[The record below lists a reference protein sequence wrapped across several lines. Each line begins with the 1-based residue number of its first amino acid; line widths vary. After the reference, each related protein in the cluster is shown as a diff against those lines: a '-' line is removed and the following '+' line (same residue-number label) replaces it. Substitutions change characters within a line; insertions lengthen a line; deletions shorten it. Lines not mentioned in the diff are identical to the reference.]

1 MMSLLSIQVLRLP
14 IAFLVVFFVSGCA
27 SQPPNIGLDLPGLQR
42 AFVQKIQSIDPGALE
57 QELVEDQS
65 RETFFYLDAEVVP
78 TVVAT
83 VETVPVTS
91 IDDAADDP
99 AIWVHPTDP
108 LKSLILATDKKA
120 GVGVYDLAGQQ
131 VQFVPAGL
139 PNNIDVRQGLR
150 IGLWQGDLALT
161 SNRADNTVTVFSVDA
176 TGAKIIGGF
185 PVGVEPYGICMG
197 ILSGKPYGF
206 VTYKNGRLEAY
217 RLDAIAP
224 EVIVSSAGVLDLETQ
239 LEGCVH
245 HDQSNT
251 LFIGEEET
259 GIWRLDTVASL
270 NVFSP
275 PARVDAIGAPTGLVA
290 DVEGLAFY
298 VKDDLEYLIAS
309 SQGNDS
315 YAVYDGRAP
324 HAFRGRFRIASG
336 DGIDGVQETDGIEV
350 SGAAF
355 GRVFPHGFLV
365 VQDGFNGPV
374 GTSQNFKVID
384 WREIEA
390 VLGLP

>member
-1 MMSLLSIQVLRLP
+1 MMRLLPIHVLRFPTVLL
-14 IAFLVVFFVSGCA
+14 AMLFVASCA
-27 SQPPNIGLDLPGLQR
+27 SQPPNVVSDLPRVQQ
-42 AFVQKIQSIDPGALE
+42 AFAQKIQAIDPGALG
-57 QELVEDQS
+57 QELVEDHT
-65 RETFFYLDAEVVP
+65 RETFLYPDAEVVP
-78 TVVAT
+78 TVVAS

-91 IDDAADDP
+91 TDDAADDP
-99 AIWVHPTDP
+99 AIWIHPTHP

-131 VQFVPAGL
+131 VQFVLAGL
-139 PNNIDVRQGLR
+139 PNNIDVRQGLSV
-150 IGLWQGDLALT
+150 GYWQGDLALT

-185 PVGVEPYGICMG
+185 PVDVEPYGICMG

-206 VTYKNGRLEAY
+206 VTYKNGRIEAY
-217 RLDAIAP
+217 RFDAIAP

-251 LFIGEEET
+251 LFIGEEEA
-259 GIWRLDTVASL
+259 GIWRLDTVATL
-270 NVFSP
+270 NVFST
-275 PARVDAIGAPTGLVA
+275 PASVDAIGAPTGLVA

-324 HAFRGRFRIASG
+324 YAFRGRFRITTG
-336 DGIDGVQETDGIEV
+336 DGIDGVQETDGLEV

-365 VQDGFNGPV
+365 VQDGFNAPFGD
-374 GTSQNFKVID
+374 SQNFKVID